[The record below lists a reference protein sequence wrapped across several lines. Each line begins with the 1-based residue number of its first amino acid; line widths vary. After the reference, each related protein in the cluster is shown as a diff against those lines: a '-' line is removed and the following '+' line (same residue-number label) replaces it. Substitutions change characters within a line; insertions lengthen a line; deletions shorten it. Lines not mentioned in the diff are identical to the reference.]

1 MSRKKSKKFKEKTY
15 PLARVGLRYEDMALP
30 AGRAKVLGF
39 QHDVS
44 LTLELDP
51 AVTVH
56 ETMESLRALG
66 QFVEIAFQHL
76 GEGIEH

>member
-15 PLARVGLRYEDMALP
+15 PLARVGLLYEDMALP

-56 ETMESLRALG
+56 ETMKGLRALR
-66 QFVEIAFQHL
+66 QLI
-76 GEGIEH
+76 

>member
-1 MSRKKSKKFKEKTY
+1 MSREKSKKFKEKTY

-30 AGRAKVLGF
+30 AGRAKVLGL

-56 ETMESLRALG
+56 KTMKGLRALG
-66 QFVEIAFQHL
+66 
-76 GEGIEH
+76 

>member
-1 MSRKKSKKFKEKTY
+1 
-15 PLARVGLRYEDMALP
+15 MALP
-30 AGRAKVLGF
+30 AGRAKVLSL

-66 QFVEIAFQHL
+66 QLVEVAFQYL
-76 GEGIEH
+76 